1 MSILSLPIEPQNAKN
16 GDMYY
21 NTVEQKYYSF
31 KDGEWVEQ
39 VDTENATSIVQEVI
53 VEDNY
58 IKNTATGTNSITIGG
73 TKSTNSDAVNI
84 GVGSSA
90 PGWLSTSV
98 GRSSSATATASTAIG
113 SNAKTT
119 QTNAVAL
126 GTDAEATAVG
136 AIALGAKAKN
146 NEAKTFKVALSD
158 TDGNHPCVDEASGLY
173 TVLNSD
179 GSVPLD
185 RTFNTLLYHDL
196 FAFQRNGMTIIDNMT
211 TVDGNTWTES
221 DRDFHRLFICKD
233 TDHPISILT
242 ADEVGHTF
250 TLDTMEFSYSDLEY
264 IEFGTNWVPT
274 PCDFDL
280 KVEFSTDK
288 GSWTTL
294 VEKTGLQSPRTYFY
308 KSKQIINNQCRY
320 IKFTFTKT
328 TNLDTGIVN
337 VNTLKGYTKR
347 LGGQGGG
354 RNTILPFSWDDD
366 NIIYPSKLNSTTSL
380 GKSNSRW
387 YSIYGG
393 DLYGWN
399 LHASSNIRIGG
410 DNGLPE
416 RGLSGVYY
424 YQVSNKDTNNYPYHR
439 IAKIDWSDKLKVFS
453 DGCAYI
459 EIMSYYNEGKY
470 GKIKASIR
478 SNEKTADPFAH
489 AEIIWMDRQGF
500 KVDDVQGAL
509 YTVTDGDNSKTYLD
523 VFLKLYRPWET
534 YSLKFTRGDRGGLF
548 GDLDSVNNNELF
560 QVLSSSE
567 EDNNT
572 TTECYTAIQG
582 NEAGTAAYDLHNGTQ
597 YTTIINGVDRKTY
610 IENKVCANNT
620 ALTSDGTNCKWVI
633 THNLGTKDVMVSVY
647 NLTTDVEP
655 AYNVEHTSTNTISII
670 FNSATDIPADSYR
683 AVIIG

>member
-31 KDGEWVEQ
+31 KDGVWVEQ

-58 IKNTATGTNSITIGG
+58 IKNTATGRDALTVGG
-73 TKSTNSDAVNI
+73 KSSGAYSGLNI
-84 GVGSSA
+84 GVNSSALGGSSTA
-90 PGWLSTSV
+90 VGTDAAAATSSLSLGT
-98 GRSSSATATASTAIG
+98 SSSALRNNS
-113 SNAKTT
+113 
-119 QTNAVAL
+119 
-126 GTDAEATAVG
+126 
-136 AIALGAKAKN
+136 IALGCATRSSQVGSITLGACCEN
-146 NEAKTFKVALSD
+146 NEAKTFKVALHG
-158 TDGNHPCVDEASGLY
+158 TNTIARTEEQGLY
-173 TVLNSD
+173 TLLNSD

-196 FAFQRNGMTIIDNMT
+196 FAFQRNGMAIVDNMT
-211 TVDGNTWTES
+211 TVDGETWTES
-221 DRDFHRLFICKD
+221 DRDFHKLFICKD
-233 TDHPISILT
+233 TDAPISILT

-250 TLDTMEFSYSDLEY
+250 TLDTMEFSYSDLAY
-264 IEFGTNWVPT
+264 VEFTTNWVPT
-274 PCDFDL
+274 SCDFDL

-294 VEKTGLQSPRTYFY
+294 VEKTGLQSQKTYFY
-308 KSKQIINNQCRY
+308 KFNQSISGQCRY
-320 IKFTFTKT
+320 IKFTFIKT
-328 TNLDTGIVN
+328 TNLDTGIIN
-337 VNTLKGYTKR
+337 INALKGYTKR
-347 LGGQGGG
+347 LSGQGGG

-366 NIIYPSKLNSTTSL
+366 NIIYPSNFSSTTSL

-393 DLYGWN
+393 NLYGWN
-399 LHASSNIRIGG
+399 FHASSNIRMGG
-410 DNGLPE
+410 DNGLQE
-416 RGLSGVYY
+416 RSLSGVYN
-424 YQVSNKDTNNYPYHR
+424 YQVYNKNTNNYPYHR
-439 IAKIDWSDKLKVFS
+439 IAKIDWTDNLKAFS

-459 EIMSYYNEGKY
+459 EIMSYYKDGKY

-478 SNEKTADPFAH
+478 SNEKTTDPFAH

-500 KVDDVQGAL
+500 KDDDVQGAL
-509 YTVTDGDNSKTYLD
+509 YTVTDGDNSRAYLD
-523 VFLKLYRPWET
+523 VFLKLDRPWET
-534 YSLKFTRGDRGGLF
+534 YSLKFTRGDRGSLF
-548 GDLDSVNNNELF
+548 GDLDYVNNNELF

-567 EDNNT
+567 EIDSST
-572 TTECYTAIQG
+572 ITECYTAIQG
-582 NEAGTAAYDLHNGTQ
+582 NEAGNAAYDLHNGTQ
-597 YTTIINGVDRKTY
+597 YTTIINGVDGKAY

-655 AYNVEHTSTNTISII
+655 VYNVEHTSTNTISII

>member
-58 IKNTATGTNSITIGG
+58 IKNTATGTNALTIDSVNASNLNE
-73 TKSTNSDAVNI
+73 TVNI
-84 GVGSSA
+84 GYNSRVGDQR
-90 PGWLSTSV
+90 TV
-98 GRSSSATATASTAIG
+98 AIG
-113 SNAKTT
+113 SESYARGIG
-119 QTNAVAL
+119 AVAL
-126 GTDAEATAVG
+126 GY
-136 AIALGAKAKN
+136 GAKAHVNGFAALGQATADSAHIIGRGN
-146 NEAKTFKVALSD
+146 NTETNTFKVALVGGSANIA
-158 TDGNHPCVDEASGLY
+158 TDEASGLY

-196 FAFQRNGMTIIDNMT
+196 FAFQRNGMAIVDNMT
-211 TVDGNTWTES
+211 TVDGETWTES
-221 DRDFHRLFICKD
+221 DRDFHKLFICKD
-233 TDHPISILT
+233 TDAPISILT

-250 TLDTMEFSYSDLEY
+250 TLDTMEFSYSDLAY
-264 IEFGTNWVPT
+264 VEFTTNWVPT

-294 VEKTGLQSPRTYFY
+294 VEKTGLQSQRTYFY
-308 KSKQIINNQCRY
+308 KFNQSISGQCRY
-320 IKFTFTKT
+320 IKFTFIKT

-337 VNTLKGYTKR
+337 INTLKGYTKR
-347 LGGQGGG
+347 IGGQGGG

-366 NIIYPSKLNSTTSL
+366 NIIYPSKNDVTTSL

-393 DLYGWN
+393 NLYGWN
-399 LHASSNIRIGG
+399 FHASSNIRIGG
-410 DNGLPE
+410 DNGLQE
-416 RGLSGVYY
+416 RSLSGVYN
-424 YQVSNKDTNNYPYHR
+424 YQVYNKNTNNYPYHR
-439 IAKIDWSDKLKVFS
+439 IAKIDWTDNLKTFS

-459 EIMSYYNEGKY
+459 EIMSYYKDGKY

-478 SNEKTADPFAH
+478 SNEKTTDPFAH

-509 YTVTDGDNSKTYLD
+509 YTITDGDNSRAYLD
-523 VFLKLYRPWET
+523 VFLKLDRPWET
-534 YSLKFTRGDRGGLF
+534 YSLKFTRGDRGSLF
-548 GDLDSVNNNELF
+548 GDLDYVNNNELF

-567 EDNNT
+567 EIDSST
-572 TTECYTAIQG
+572 ITECYTAIQG
-582 NEAGTAAYDLHNGTQ
+582 NEAGNAAYDLHNGTQ
-597 YTTIINGVDRKTY
+597 YTTIINGVDGKEY

-655 AYNVEHTSTNTISII
+655 VYNVEHTSTNTISII